1 MNTKQALEKVG
12 YCNDLPIVETCQRCN
27 LPLNEQS
34 KVIMESR
41 EDIEY
46 LVSSGWCPK
55 CYNEEIEKIRQSK
68 LLNNL

>member
-46 LVSSGWCPK
+46 LISSGWCLK
-55 CYNEEIEKIRQSK
+55 CYKEEIEKIRRSK
-68 LLNNL
+68 NI